1 MTMALCGGAP
11 ARLQALTAA
20 FRDMQP
26 YLLHVWRLKTF
37 WHQGLL
43 RRDDVDMQRWE
54 QAEGAPPTRSTPD
67 ALRSFFAPGG
77 LTRYEQKVA
86 DEDAQRLIRVLV
98 DGLGVGRERYETWF
112 RRAGRAKTREVM
124 KAFDKWD
131 PGDGA
136 EDGVPGV
143 GDGAGCDERE
153 RRSDERRTR

>member
-1 MTMALCGGAP
+1 M
-11 ARLQALTAA
+11 
-20 FRDMQP
+20 
-26 YLLHVWRLKTF
+26 
-37 WHQGLL
+37 
-43 RRDDVDMQRWE
+43 
-54 QAEGAPPTRSTPD
+54 
-67 ALRSFFAPGG
+67 
-77 LTRYEQKVA
+77 A

-143 GDGAGCDERE
+143 GDGAGRGERE